1 MGLKNLFS
9 KHTNNQSITQMKNK
23 QTANNQGISKIE
35 KNLTT
40 LLVRDLD
47 SLRGG
52 YKLFVIDYYI
62 VLFRYFNSL
71 HSSTSC
77 NILIC

>member
-71 HSSTSC
+71 QSSTSC